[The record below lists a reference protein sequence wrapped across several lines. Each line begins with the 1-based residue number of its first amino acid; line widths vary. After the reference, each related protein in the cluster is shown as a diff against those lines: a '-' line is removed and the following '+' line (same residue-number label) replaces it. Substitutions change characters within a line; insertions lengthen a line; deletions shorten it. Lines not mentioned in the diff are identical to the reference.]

1 MIRFANI
8 IVFAITICL
17 IGVITYDIYS
27 AKPDLNNDELAI
39 LKGKFDKK
47 GRLITKRKFDK
58 IYNKV
63 IIDTLEAIKLP
74 EKIVDA
80 LNHQVN
86 LLENSNTKKYKIGS
100 LRIEKN
106 QLVETSLQLKRMI
119 QNKTIQNL
127 KDSFQFFQLKGYD
140 KKGNIRFTGYY
151 VPEVIAKSSPSD
163 QFNIPVFTM
172 NSENKKDIIGYISS
186 IAELKNIKLQG
197 SGYLKFEEKRVLIGY
212 SGKIKKETQVLA
224 DTLQTEDVDV
234 DDDSIEASLRTEIEV
249 DTNDESFV
257 ELEDK
262 PSGAGIDPV
271 VEVGDVVAAADLPE
285 AGESGL
291 HAQAAAVRV
300 LVEALHLLDRQGPG
314 SHEAHLAAQDVP
326 ELRQLVEA
334 VAAEEAT
341 ERGDARVV
349 GDLEDGTLHLV
360 AVGEAGLELLGIEAH
375 RAELDHVE
383 RAAVEA
389 GADLAVDRR
398 AR

>member
-224 DTLQTEDVDV
+224 DTLLTEDVDV

-262 PSGAGIDPV
+262 PSGAGI
-271 VEVGDVVAAADLPE
+271 
-285 AGESGL
+285 
-291 HAQAAAVRV
+291 
-300 LVEALHLLDRQGPG
+300 
-314 SHEAHLAAQDVP
+314 VP
-326 ELRQLVEA
+326 L
-334 VAAEEAT
+334 T
-341 ERGDARVV
+341 SFCS
-349 GDLEDGTLHLV
+349 
-360 AVGEAGLELLGIEAH
+360 I
-375 RAELDHVE
+375 
-383 RAAVEA
+383 
-389 GADLAVDRR
+389 AVDRR
-398 AR
+398 YIPLGASLLAAIPILDENGNILHHKYSILLAQDIGGAVVGKGHVDFYHGVGNNAGELASKLNHYGQIWLLLPKKIEEDSK